1 MINGISQRLD
11 GTEVSPLVAQQQ
23 QQQGGSPSIAGRPL
37 PPATGMNPVGGGSA
51 SSNLPP
57 QLSSLLL
64 QQHLSSQQ
72 QQRQLPV
79 QQSQNSNAPNSHPP
93 PIPQTP
99 AQQVLYSP
107 ADRFGLLGLLNII
120 KMSADPNSS
129 LITLG
134 TDLEKL
140 GLDLGSSKYVVPV
153 TSTNSSTNRLIMP
166 SSFPATSH
174 LASSHRGRIQNK

>member
-11 GTEVSPLVAQQQ
+11 GTEVSPLMAQQA

-37 PPATGMNPVGGGSA
+37 PPATGMNPVGGAA

-72 QQRQLPV
+72 QQQRQLPV
-79 QQSQNSNAPNSHPP
+79 QQSQNSNAPGTANSHP

-120 KMSADPNSS
+120 KMSADPDSS
-129 LITLG
+129 MITLG

-140 GLDLGSSKYVVPV
+140 GLDLGSSKYVL
-153 TSTNSSTNRLIMP
+153 SP
-166 SSFPATSH
+166 SLSP
-174 LASSHRGRIQNK
+174 LAGGVFILTCCWCVKQSRV

>member
-11 GTEVSPLVAQQQ
+11 GTEVSPLMAQQA

-37 PPATGMNPVGGGSA
+37 PPATGMNPVGGAA

-79 QQSQNSNAPNSHPP
+79 QQSQNSNAPGTANSHP

-120 KMSADPNSS
+120 KMSADPDSS
-129 LITLG
+129 MITLG

-140 GLDLGSSKYVVPV
+140 GLDLGSSKYVL
-153 TSTNSSTNRLIMP
+153 TP
-166 SSFPATSH
+166 SLLP
-174 LASSHRGRIQNK
+174 LAYRVFILTCCFVGVSKQSRV